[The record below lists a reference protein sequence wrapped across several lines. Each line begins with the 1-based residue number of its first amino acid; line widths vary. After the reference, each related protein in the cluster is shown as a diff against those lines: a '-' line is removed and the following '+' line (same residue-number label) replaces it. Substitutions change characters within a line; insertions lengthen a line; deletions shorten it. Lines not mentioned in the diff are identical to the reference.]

1 MKGAAEGRGAYEV
14 ARMALEAGCDLLL
27 FAFHDELTEFVGGQD
42 TPAGDHFTDLA
53 TSLLRGTVPTGD
65 PYDDNWYRD
74 PIVVA
79 AHALGHEYAGNLAWR
94 DGVLEA
100 GICPRSADRRRED

>member
-1 MKGAAEGRGAYEV
+1 MAAVSNLPATVTVDTETLIEV
-14 ARMALEAGCDLLL
+14 AARL